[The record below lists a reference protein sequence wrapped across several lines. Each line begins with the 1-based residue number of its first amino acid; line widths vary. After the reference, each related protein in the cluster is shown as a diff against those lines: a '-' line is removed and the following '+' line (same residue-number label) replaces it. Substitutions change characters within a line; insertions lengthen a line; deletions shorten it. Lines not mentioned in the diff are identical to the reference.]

1 MNQQSIDDMEGK
13 FESLVCNWDEA
24 IPNLLID
31 LVNTVMLT
39 TSEKELRA
47 AIALLSTR
55 TDLDL
60 FFAYGYGA
68 RHFWVKQRLIT
79 DPDKVMENRLLI
91 VQF

>member
-1 MNQQSIDDMEGK
+1 MEVR

-39 TSEKELRA
+39 RDEEELRA
-47 AIALLSTR
+47 AIAQLSAK

-60 FFAYGYGA
+60 FFAYGYGS

-79 DPDKVMENRLLI
+79 DPNKIMGNRLLI

>member
-1 MNQQSIDDMEGK
+1 MEVK

-39 TSEKELRA
+39 TNEEELRA
-47 AIALLSTR
+47 AIALLSAR

-68 RHFWVKQRLIT
+68 RHLWVKQRLIT

>member
-1 MNQQSIDDMEGK
+1 MEVK

-68 RHFWVKQRLIT
+68 RHFWVYHKKNKIKSGIKLISIN
-79 DPDKVMENRLLI
+79 D
-91 VQF
+91 

>member
-1 MNQQSIDDMEGK
+1 MEIK

-31 LVNTVMLT
+31 LINTVMLT

-47 AIALLSTR
+47 AIALLSAR
-55 TDLDL
+55 TEFDL

-79 DPDKVMENRLLI
+79 DPYNIMKNRLLI
-91 VQF
+91 FQF